1 VQRSKIVDF
10 SLDDEQ
16 KMVQQTVRNFVTR
29 ELMPLEGQ
37 VLLNER
43 EGRPA
48 LEREKI
54 RELQQ
59 KAKKMGFWGI
69 NTPEEYGGV
78 NLGPIMAAITA
89 MEIGRTFVPFTFG
102 GNADNIL
109 YECNAEQKER
119 YLIPTIN
126 GERRSCFALTEPG
139 AGSDAAN
146 IKMHAVKDGDYYVL
160 NGEKVFITN
169 GNEADFAMVFAVTD
183 PEKGGHGGIT
193 CFLVDREMGWKSS
206 YIPTMG
212 DWGPAS
218 LFFEN
223 VRVPAKNILGE
234 PGRGFDLG
242 MQWIGA
248 GRWRIPAS
256 AVGTAERALQMAIDY
271 SKQRV
276 SMGHPIAEYEAIQW
290 MIADSHVE
298 IESTRWLV
306 LYAAWL
312 AETGKDARH
321 ASSVAKLHGAN
332 MVNHVIDRVMQIHGG
347 MGYTKELPI
356 ERWYRLVRL
365 YRIFEGTDE
374 IQRYIISRNLLKG
387 HVKQGEAI

>member
-1 VQRSKIVDF
+1 
-10 SLDDEQ
+10 
-16 KMVQQTVRNFVTR
+16 
-29 ELMPLEGQ
+29 
-37 VLLNER
+37 
-43 EGRPA
+43 
-48 LEREKI
+48 
-54 RELQQ
+54 
-59 KAKKMGFWGI
+59 
-69 NTPEEYGGV
+69 
-78 NLGPIMAAITA
+78 
-89 MEIGRTFVPFTFG
+89 MEISRTFVPFTFG

-109 YECNAEQKER
+109 YRCNDEQKKR

-126 GERRSCFALTEPG
+126 GDRRSCFALTEPG

-146 IKMHAVKDGDYYVL
+146 IKMRAVKDGDHYVL
-160 NGEKVFITN
+160 NGEKVFITG

-183 PEKGGHGGIT
+183 PEKGGHGGVT

-218 LFFEN
+218 LYFEN
-223 VRVPAKNILGE
+223 VRVPATNILGE
-234 PGRGFDLG
+234 SGKGFDLG
-242 MQWIGA
+242 MQWIGT

-271 SKQRV
+271 AKQRV
-276 SMGHPIAEYEAIQW
+276 SMGHPIAEYQAIQW

-306 LYAAWL
+306 LYAAWI
-312 AETGKDARH
+312 AEHGQDARH
-321 ASSVAKLHGAN
+321 AASVAKLQGAT

-387 HVKQGEAI
+387 HVKQGEVF

>member
-1 VQRSKIVDF
+1 MDF
-10 SLDDEQ
+10 SLSDEQ
-16 KMVQQTVRNFVTR
+16 KMVQQTVRAFVNR
-29 ELMPLEGQ
+29 ELVPLEGQ
-37 VLLNER
+37 ALLNER

-48 LEREKI
+48 LARETI

-59 KAKKMGFWGI
+59 KAKVAGFWGL
-69 NTPEEYGGV
+69 NTPEEYGGA
-78 NLGPIMAAITA
+78 NLGPIMAAIVA
-89 MEIGRTFVPFTFG
+89 MEVGRTFVPFTFG
-102 GNADNIL
+102 GAADNIL
-109 YECNAEQKER
+109 YRCNEAQKAR

-146 IKMHAVKDGDYYVL
+146 IKMRAVRDGDHYVL
-160 NGEKVFITN
+160 NGEKVFITG
-169 GNEADFAMVFAVTD
+169 GNEADFSMVFAVTD
-183 PEKGGHGGIT
+183 PEKGGHGGVT
-193 CFLVDREMGWKSS
+193 CFLVDRDMGWKSS

-218 LFFEN
+218 LSFQD
-223 VRVPAKNILGE
+223 VRVPAENILGE
-234 PGRGFDLG
+234 PGKGLELG

-271 SKQRV
+271 AKIRV

-290 MIADSHVE
+290 MIADSYVE

-312 AETGKDARH
+312 AENGKDERH
-321 ASSVAKLHGAN
+321 ASSVAKLHGAT

-387 HVKQGEAI
+387 HVKVGEAL